1 MATTPGITGSVTERR
16 RKMGQAWGFGRYG
29 GPEVQEFFDRPDP
42 VPGRGEV
49 LIRVDVAGVNPLDHT
64 LRSGLVDGLDGG
76 RPFPRVLGVEAAG
89 TVLALGEDIDEL
101 EVGDAVFGLALTG
114 GGTYAETTVLSAPNT
129 ARIPEGLSATVAATL
144 PVAGTTAVDVLDQLG
159 LPAGATVLVNGVGGG
174 VGLAVARLAVGR
186 ELRVIG
192 TGSAAK
198 REHAEAIG
206 VRFIDY
212 TAEGVVAAA
221 HELVPDGFDGVVDL
235 VGGASLRTVA
245 PLARDLRQVIAVG
258 DMSVPDLG
266 GRFVERRL
274 DRENL
279 ERSARLALDGVLAPV
294 ITAVHP
300 LSDAPAALA
309 IVETGH
315 SAGKVVI
322 KVA

>member
-1 MATTPGITGSVTERR
+1 
-16 RKMGQAWGFGRYG
+16 MGQAWGFGRYG

-49 LIRVDVAGVNPLDHT
+49 LIRVDVAGVNPLDHM
-64 LRSGLVDGLDGG
+64 LRSGLVPGLDGG
-76 RPFPRVLGVEAAG
+76 RPFPRVLGMEAAG
-89 TVLALGEDIDEL
+89 TVLARGEDVDGL
-101 EVGDAVFGLALTG
+101 EVGDAVFGFALTG

-129 ARIPEGLSATVAATL
+129 ARIPAGLSATVAATL
-144 PVAGTTAVDVLDQLG
+144 PVTGTTAVDVLDQLG

-192 TGSAAK
+192 TGSTAK
-198 REHAEAIG
+198 REQAEAIG
-206 VRFIDY
+206 VRFVDY
-212 TAEGVVAAA
+212 TAGDVVDTAR
-221 HELVPDGFDGVVDL
+221 ELVPDGFDGIVDL

-245 PLARDLRQVIAVG
+245 PLARDPRNVIAVG

-274 DRENL
+274 DRESL

-300 LSDAPAALA
+300 FSDAPAALA
-309 IVETGH
+309 TVENGH
-315 SAGKVVI
+315 GAGKVVI
-322 KVA
+322 KVG

>member
-1 MATTPGITGSVTERR
+1 
-16 RKMGQAWGFGRYG
+16 MGQAWGFGRYG

-49 LIRVDVAGVNPLDHT
+49 LIQVDVAGVNPLDHL

-76 RPFPRVLGVEAAG
+76 RPFPRVLGMEAAG
-89 TVLALGEDIDEL
+89 TVLARGEDVSGLD
-101 EVGDAVFGLALTG
+101 VGDAVFGFALTG
-114 GGTYAETTVLSAPNT
+114 GGTYAGTTVLSAANT

-144 PVAGTTAVDVLDQLG
+144 PVAGTTAVDVLDQLS

-174 VGLAVARLAVGR
+174 VGLAVARLATGR

-192 TGSAAK
+192 TGSTAK
-198 REHAEAIG
+198 REHAEAVG

-212 TAEGVVAAA
+212 TAEDVVAAA
-221 HELVPDGFDGVVDL
+221 HELVPDGFDGIVDL
-235 VGGASLRTVA
+235 VGGTSLRMVA
-245 PLARDLRQVIAVG
+245 PLARDPRNVIAVG
-258 DMSVPDLG
+258 DVSVPELG
-266 GRFVERRL
+266 GRFVERRV

-279 ERSARLALDGVLAPV
+279 ERSARLALDGLLAPV

-309 IVETGH
+309 AVESGH
-315 SAGKVVI
+315 TSGKVVI

>member
-1 MATTPGITGSVTERR
+1 
-16 RKMGQAWGFGRYG
+16 MGQAWGFGRYG
-29 GPEVQEFFDRPDP
+29 GPEVQELFDRPDL

-49 LIRVDVAGVNPLDHT
+49 LIRVEVAGVNPLDHV
-64 LRSGLVDGLDGG
+64 LRSGLVPGLDGG
-76 RPFPRVLGVEAAG
+76 RPFPRVLGMEAAG
-89 TVLALGEDIDEL
+89 TVLALGEDVDGL
-101 EVGDAVFGLALTG
+101 EVGDAVFGFALTG

-129 ARIPEGLSATVAATL
+129 ALIPAGLSATVAATL
-144 PVAGTTAVDVLDQLG
+144 PVAGTTAVDALDQLG

-174 VGLAVARLAVGR
+174 VGLAVARLAISR

-192 TGSAAK
+192 TGSTAK

-212 TAEGVVAAA
+212 TAEDVVAAA
-221 HELVPDGFDGVVDL
+221 RELVPDGFDGIVDL
-235 VGGASLRTVA
+235 VGGTSLRTVA
-245 PLARDLRQVIAVG
+245 PLARDPRTVIAVG
-258 DMSVPDLG
+258 DASVSDLG

-309 IVETGH
+309 AVENGH
-315 SAGKVVI
+315 TAGKVVI

>member
-1 MATTPGITGSVTERR
+1 M
-16 RKMGQAWGFGRYG
+16 
-29 GPEVQEFFDRPDP
+29 QEFFDRPDP

-49 LIRVDVAGVNPLDHT
+49 LIRVDVAGVNPLDHV

-76 RPFPRVLGVEAAG
+76 RPFPRVLGMEAAG
-89 TVLALGEDIDEL
+89 TVLARGEDVDGL
-101 EVGDAVFGLALTG
+101 EVGDAVFGFALTG

-129 ARIPEGLSATVAATL
+129 ARIPAGLSATVAATL

-174 VGLAVARLAVGR
+174 VGLAVARLAIGR

-198 REHAEAIG
+198 REHAEGIG

-212 TAEGVVAAA
+212 TAEDVAVAARV
-221 HELVPDGFDGVVDL
+221 LVPGGFDGIVDL
-235 VGGASLRTVA
+235 VGGTALRMVA
-245 PLARDLRQVIAVG
+245 PLARDPRNVIAVG
-258 DMSVPDLG
+258 DTSVPDLG
-266 GRFVERRL
+266 GRFVERRV
-274 DRENL
+274 DRESL

-309 IVETGH
+309 AVENGH
-315 SAGKVVI
+315 ASGKVVI

>member
-1 MATTPGITGSVTERR
+1 
-16 RKMGQAWGFGRYG
+16 MGQAWGFGRHG

-49 LIRVDVAGVNPLDHT
+49 LIHVDVAGVNPLDH
-64 LRSGLVDGLDGG
+64 LVRAGLVPGLDGG
-76 RPFPRVLGVEAAG
+76 RPFPRVLGMEAAG
-89 TVLALGEDIDEL
+89 TVLTLGEDVDGL
-101 EVGDAVFGLALTG
+101 EVGDAVFGFALTG

-129 ARIPEGLSATVAATL
+129 ARIPAGLSTTVAATL
-144 PVAGTTAVDVLDQLG
+144 PVAGTTAVDALDQLG

-174 VGLAVARLAVGR
+174 VGLAVARLAVR
-186 ELRVIG
+186 RNLRVIG

-198 REHAEAIG
+198 REHAEAVG

-212 TAEGVVAAA
+212 AAGDVAAA
-221 HELVPDGFDGVVDL
+221 ARELVPDGVDGIVDL
-235 VGGASLRTVA
+235 VGGTSLRAVA
-245 PLARDLRQVIAVG
+245 PLTKELRNVIAVG
-258 DMSVPDLG
+258 DTSVPEIG

-279 ERSARLALDGVLAPV
+279 ERTARLVLDGAIAPV
-294 ITAVHP
+294 ITMVHP

-309 IVETGH
+309 TVENGH
-315 SAGKVVI
+315 ASGKVVI

>member
-1 MATTPGITGSVTERR
+1 
-16 RKMGQAWGFGRYG
+16 MGQAWGFGRYG

-42 VPGRGEV
+42 APGCGEV
-49 LIRVDVAGVNPLDHT
+49 LIQVDVAGVNPLDHM

-76 RPFPRVLGVEAAG
+76 RPFPRVLGMEAAG
-89 TVLALGEDIDEL
+89 TVLARGEDVNGL
-101 EVGDAVFGLALTG
+101 EVGDAVFGFALTG

-144 PVAGTTAVDVLDQLG
+144 PVAGTTAVDVLDQLS

-174 VGLAVARLAVGR
+174 VGLAVARLAIGR

-192 TGSAAK
+192 TGSTAK
-198 REHAEAIG
+198 REQAEAIG

-212 TAEGVVAAA
+212 TAGDVVAAA
-221 HELVPDGFDGVVDL
+221 RELVPDGFDGIVDL
-235 VGGASLRTVA
+235 VGGTSLRTVA
-245 PLARDLRQVIAVG
+245 PLARDPRNVIAVG

-300 LSDAPAALA
+300 LSDAVAALA
-309 IVETGH
+309 TVESGH
-315 SAGKVVI
+315 AAGKVVI

>member
-1 MATTPGITGSVTERR
+1 
-16 RKMGQAWGFGRYG
+16 MGQAWGFGRYG

-49 LIRVDVAGVNPLDHT
+49 LIRVDVAGVNPLDHL
-64 LRSGLVDGLDGG
+64 LRSGLVSGLDGG
-76 RPFPRVLGVEAAG
+76 RPFPRVLGMEAAG
-89 TVLALGEDIDEL
+89 TVLARGEDVDGL
-101 EVGDAVFGLALTG
+101 EVGDAVFGFAFTG

-129 ARIPEGLSATVAATL
+129 ARIPAGLAATVAATL
-144 PVAGTTAVDVLDQLG
+144 PVAGTTAVDALDQLD
-159 LPAGATVLVNGVGGG
+159 LPTGATVLVNGVGGG
-174 VGLAVARLAVGR
+174 VGLTVARLAVGR

-212 TAEGVVAAA
+212 AAGDVVAAA
-221 HELVPDGFDGVVDL
+221 RELVPDGFDGIVDL

-245 PLARDLRQVIAVG
+245 PLARDPRNVIAVG
-258 DMSVPDLG
+258 DFSVPDLG

-309 IVETGH
+309 AVENGH
-315 SAGKVVI
+315 ASGKVVI

>member
-1 MATTPGITGSVTERR
+1 
-16 RKMGQAWGFGRYG
+16 MGQAWGFDRYG

-49 LIRVDVAGVNPLDHT
+49 LIRVDVAGVNPLDHL

-76 RPFPRVLGVEAAG
+76 RPFPRVLGMEAAG
-89 TVLALGEDIDEL
+89 TVLARGEDVNGL
-101 EVGDAVFGLALTG
+101 EVGDAVFGFALTG

-129 ARIPEGLSATVAATL
+129 ARIPAGLSVTVAATL

-174 VGLAVARLAVGR
+174 VGLAVARLAIGR

-192 TGSAAK
+192 TGSTAK
-198 REHAEAIG
+198 REHAEGIG
-206 VRFIDY
+206 ARFIDY
-212 TAEGVVAAA
+212 TAEDVAAA
-221 HELVPDGFDGVVDL
+221 ARELVPGGFDGIVDL
-235 VGGASLRTVA
+235 VGGTSLRTVA
-245 PLARDLRQVIAVG
+245 PLARDPRNVIAVG
-258 DMSVPDLG
+258 DTSVPDLG
-266 GRFVERRL
+266 GRLVERRV

-300 LSDAPAALA
+300 LSEAPAALA
-309 IVETGH
+309 AVENGH
-315 SAGKVVI
+315 TSGKVVI

>member
-1 MATTPGITGSVTERR
+1 
-16 RKMGQAWGFGRYG
+16 MGQALGFGRNG

-49 LIRVDVAGVNPLDHT
+49 LIRVEVAGVNPLDH
-64 LRSGLVDGLDGG
+64 LVRSGLVPGLDGG
-76 RPFPRVLGVEAAG
+76 RPFPRVLGMEAAG
-89 TVLALGEDIDEL
+89 TVLALGEDVDGL
-101 EVGDAVFGLALTG
+101 EVGDAVFGFALTG
-114 GGTYAETTVLSAPNT
+114 GGTYAETTVLSAANT
-129 ARIPEGLSATVAATL
+129 ARVPAGLSAIVAATL

-174 VGLAVARLAVGR
+174 VGLAVARLAVER

-192 TGSAAK
+192 TGSTAK

-212 TAEGVVAAA
+212 ATEDVVAAA
-221 HELVPDGFDGVVDL
+221 RELVPDGFDGIVDL
-235 VGGASLRTVA
+235 VGAASLRTVA
-245 PLARDLRQVIAVG
+245 PLARDPRAVIAVG
-258 DMSVPDLG
+258 DASVADLG

-279 ERSARLALDGVLAPV
+279 ERSARLAVDGVLAPV
-294 ITAVHP
+294 ITAVHS

-309 IVETGH
+309 AVENGH
-315 SAGKVVI
+315 ASGKVVI

>member
-1 MATTPGITGSVTERR
+1 M
-16 RKMGQAWGFGRYG
+16 
-29 GPEVQEFFDRPDP
+29 QEFFDRPDP

-49 LIRVDVAGVNPLDHT
+49 LIRVTVAGVNPLDHL

-76 RPFPRVLGVEAAG
+76 RPFPRVLGMEAAG
-89 TVLALGEDIDEL
+89 IVLARGEDVEGL
-101 EVGDAVFGLALTG
+101 EVGDAVFGFALTG
-114 GGTYAETTVLSAPNT
+114 GGTYAETTVLSAPNS
-129 ARIPEGLSATVAATL
+129 ARIPEALSATVAATL
-144 PVAGTTAVDVLDQLG
+144 PVAGTTAVDVLDQLD

-212 TAEGVVAAA
+212 AAEDVVTAAR
-221 HELVPDGFDGVVDL
+221 ELVPDGFDGIVDL
-235 VGGASLRTVA
+235 VGGPSLRTVA
-245 PLARDLRQVIAVG
+245 PLAREPHNVIAVG
-258 DMSVPDLG
+258 DLSVPDLG

-279 ERSARLALDGVLAPV
+279 ERSARLALDGVLVPV

-309 IVETGH
+309 TVENGH
-315 SAGKVVI
+315 ASGKVVI
-322 KVA
+322 KVV

>member
-1 MATTPGITGSVTERR
+1 
-16 RKMGQAWGFGRYG
+16 MGQAWGFGRYG

-49 LIRVDVAGVNPLDHT
+49 LIRVDVAGVNPLDHM
-64 LRSGLVDGLDGG
+64 LRSGLVPGLDGG
-76 RPFPRVLGVEAAG
+76 RPFPLVLGMEAAG
-89 TVLALGEDIDEL
+89 TVLARGEDVDGL
-101 EVGDAVFGLALTG
+101 EVGDAVFGFALTG

-129 ARIPEGLSATVAATL
+129 ARIPAGLSATVAATL
-144 PVAGTTAVDVLDQLG
+144 PVTGTTAVDVLDQLG

-174 VGLAVARLAVGR
+174 VGLVVARLAIGR

-192 TGSAAK
+192 TGSTAK
-198 REHAEAIG
+198 REQAEAIG

-212 TAEGVVAAA
+212 TAGDVVAAA
-221 HELVPDGFDGVVDL
+221 RELVPDGFDGIVDL

-245 PLARDLRQVIAVG
+245 PLARDPRNVIAVG

-266 GRFVERRL
+266 GRFIERRL
-274 DRENL
+274 DRESL

-300 LSDAPAALA
+300 LSDALAALA
-309 IVETGH
+309 SVENGH
-315 SAGKVVI
+315 ASGKVVI

>member
-1 MATTPGITGSVTERR
+1 
-16 RKMGQAWGFGRYG
+16 MGQAWGFHRYG
-29 GPEVQEFFDRPDP
+29 GPGVQEFFDRPDP

-49 LIRVDVAGVNPLDHT
+49 LIRVDAAGVNPLDHL

-76 RPFPRVLGVEAAG
+76 RPFPRVLGMEAAG
-89 TVLALGEDIDEL
+89 TVLARGEDVDGL
-101 EVGDAVFGLALTG
+101 EVGDAVFGFALTG

-129 ARIPEGLSATVAATL
+129 ARIPAGLSAAVAATL

-174 VGLAVARLAVGR
+174 VGLAVARLAIGR

-198 REHAEAIG
+198 SEHAEGIG

-212 TAEGVVAAA
+212 TAEDVAAA
-221 HELVPDGFDGVVDL
+221 ARELVPGGFDGIVDL
-235 VGGASLRTVA
+235 VGGTSLRTVA
-245 PLARDLRQVIAVG
+245 PLARDPRNVIAVG
-258 DMSVPDLG
+258 DTSVSDLG
-266 GRFVERRL
+266 GRFVERRV

-300 LSDAPAALA
+300 LFEAPAALA
-309 IVETGH
+309 AVENGH
-315 SAGKVVI
+315 ASGKVVI

>member
-1 MATTPGITGSVTERR
+1 
-16 RKMGQAWGFGRYG
+16 MGQAWGFGRYG
-29 GPEVQEFFDRPDP
+29 GPEVQEFFQRPDP

-49 LIRVDVAGVNPLDHT
+49 LIRVDVAGVNPLDHM

-159 LPAGATVLVNGVGGG
+159 LPADATVLVNGVGGG

-212 TAEGVVAAA
+212 TAEDVVAAA
-221 HELVPDGFDGVVDL
+221 RELVPDGFDGIVDL
-235 VGGASLRTVA
+235 VGGTPLRTVA
-245 PLARDLRQVIAVG
+245 PLARDPRQVIAVG

-294 ITAVHP
+294 ITAVHS

-309 IVETGH
+309 TVENGH
-315 SAGKVVI
+315 TAGKVVI

>member
-1 MATTPGITGSVTERR
+1 
-16 RKMGQAWGFGRYG
+16 MGQAWGFGRYG
-29 GPEVQEFFDRPDP
+29 GPEDQEFFDRPDP
-42 VPGRGEV
+42 VPDRGEV
-49 LIRVDVAGVNPLDHT
+49 LIRVEVAGVNPLDHL
-64 LRSGLVDGLDGG
+64 LRSGLVPGLDGG
-76 RPFPRVLGVEAAG
+76 RPFPRVLGMEAAG
-89 TVLALGEDIDEL
+89 TVLALGEDVDGL
-101 EVGDAVFGLALTG
+101 EVGDAVFGFALTG

-129 ARIPEGLSATVAATL
+129 ARIPTGLSATVAATL
-144 PVAGTTAVDVLDQLG
+144 PVAGSTAVDALDQLG
-159 LPAGATVLVNGVGGG
+159 LPAGATVLINGVGGG
-174 VGLAVARLAVGR
+174 VGLAVARLAIER

-192 TGSAAK
+192 TGSTAK

-212 TAEGVVAAA
+212 AAEDVVAAA
-221 HELVPDGFDGVVDL
+221 RELVADGFDGIVDL
-235 VGGASLRTVA
+235 VGGTSLRTVA
-245 PLARDLRQVIAVG
+245 PLARDPRNVIAVG

-279 ERSARLALDGVLAPV
+279 ERSARLALDGVLAPM

-309 IVETGH
+309 TVENGH
-315 SAGKVVI
+315 TSGKVVI